1 MRESLGRHVDSDDGK
16 VAVLKLK
23 DVRAIHERGRLR
35 AVGVRVGAESAEE
48 HGHSVRVKSTHSEAE
63 KPLVSMGEFHP

>member
-1 MRESLGRHVDSDDGK
+1 
-16 VAVLKLK
+16 
-23 DVRAIHERGRLR
+23 
-35 AVGVRVGAESAEE
+35 VRVGAESAEE